1 MGAIRFSSVTVVGLY
16 LLPVEASS
24 MVKALAAKLSKGQ
37 KSKALWTIFMGQHH
51 NGSVRQIVTRNNDL
65 ALTRMSPVVDTD
77 VEPELWARE
86 MSTELGATMSYLSR
100 FGYKESD
107 GLNIIV
113 IANERA
119 EEDLKKLI
127 QIECDLHV
135 LNSQQAGRLIGVNTG
150 IQSDLRYADALHVAY
165 LGRKSKFRLPMQ
177 SATIDNVT
185 RPRKIAS
192 LVVLGLL
199 AGCAYFGYEAF
210 TSWSKV
216 MKIEDEI
223 RFTEERKRSVKQEYD
238 LELAKKKEI
247 GFDFLL
253 VSNSVDLFD
262 SMESEKIRPLPVI
275 KEIGQSLGADLR
287 LDKIDVK
294 AIPPKEKS
302 RNQFNYSKDQQ
313 GTDKPEDKTIIE
325 AVMTLSFDGGLAP
338 DVGVRQVNGLKERL
352 QQRLPQYDVRV
363 AKQVADLSYTGNFVG
378 SVGDEGVSEVA
389 PQDYEAEIVVKGP
402 VR

>member
-1 MGAIRFSSVTVVGLY
+1 

-150 IQSDLRYADALHVAY
+150 VQSDLRYADALHVAY

-262 SMESEKIRPLPVI
+262 TMKTEKIHPLPVI
-275 KEIGQSLGADLR
+275 KEIGQSLGTSLH
-287 LDKIDVK
+287 LDKIDIK
-294 AIPPKEKS
+294 AILPKDELED
-302 RNQFNYSKDQQ
+302 RLEYSDDLQEVNKLQNN
-313 GTDKPEDKTIIE
+313 TMIE
-325 AVMTLSFDGGLAP
+325 AVMTLSFDGALAP
-338 DVGVRQVNGLKERL
+338 DVGVRQVNGLQRRL
-352 QQRLPQYDVRV
+352 QQRLLNYDVRV
-363 AKQVADLSYTGNFVG
+363 IKQVADLSYTGNFVG
-378 SVGDEGVSEVA
+378 SVGDEGEDESE
-389 PQDYEAEIVVKGP
+389 PQDYVAEIIVKGP